1 VKCGL
6 FYKPE
11 ASNSPYI
18 TATQKQPIWDG
29 AILVALCPELS
40 RLPRNGPIYYVLP
53 TALVHTENREI
64 KTAGKRLASFQK
76 RPAWSTHAG

>member
-1 VKCGL
+1 MKYGL

-29 AILVALCPELS
+29 AFLAALCRELTRS
-40 RLPRNGPIYYVLP
+40 PLNGPIYYVLP
-53 TALVHTENREI
+53 TTLDHAENREI
-64 KTAGKRLASFQK
+64 KTAGRRLADFAK
-76 RPAWSTHAG
+76 N

>member
-1 VKCGL
+1 MKYGL

-18 TATQKQPIWDG
+18 TATQKQSIWDG
-29 AILVALCPELS
+29 AFLAALRPELT

-53 TALVHTENREI
+53 TTLDHTEHREI
-64 KTAGKRLASFQK
+64 KTAGRMLADFQK
-76 RPAWSTHAG
+76 IPEWSTHAG

>member
-1 VKCGL
+1 MKYGL

-18 TATQKQPIWDG
+18 TATQKQSIWDG
-29 AILVALCPELS
+29 AFLAALCPELT
-40 RLPRNGPIYYVLP
+40 RLLRNGAIYYVLA
-53 TALVHTENREI
+53 TTLDHTENREI
-64 KTAGKRLASFQK
+64 KTAGRRLADFQK

>member
-1 VKCGL
+1 MKYGL

-18 TATQKQPIWDG
+18 TATQKQSIWDG
-29 AILVALCPELS
+29 AFLAALCSELT

-53 TALVHTENREI
+53 VTLDHVEI
-64 KTAGKRLASFQK
+64 RNIKNAGKRLVDFQK
-76 RPAWSTHAG
+76 RAAWSTHAG